1 MPASNPDRVIDGRYR
16 LQGEIGEGGMG
27 TVYRAVHDKLDR
39 EVAIKVLSPEFGESE
54 ELRLR
59 FEREA
64 KNLAAMSH
72 PHIVAVT
79 DYGHI
84 DEAPYLVMELLE
96 GEPLD
101 ELIARDA
108 PLRAPMVRAI
118 FEQILRALAFT
129 HSRGLAHR
137 DLKPAN
143 VFLQRLTDDPM
154 HVKLLDFGLAK
165 FVAGERKGRGPALT
179 KTGTILGT
187 PAYMSPEQAAGQG
200 AGERSDVYS
209 AGILLFEMLTGTR
222 PFQGDPPDLIR
233 QHLIAP
239 LPSLGKACPGLR
251 PTPEFERFIAKA
263 TEKEARSRFGD
274 AGEMLAA
281 LAALPRPMVQGMPDQ
296 GAAEIPRPSLA
307 PTALPAAAR
316 GTPGPPPGPKPEEA
330 PDSAA
335 MANPS
340 GPDASPESALQ
351 SALQSPRTAWAILGI
366 AGAAL
371 LFLAAGAAVLTAV
384 LSGGDETDRPP
395 AAVTPPAAAASAS
408 QSDPSTPSPAHE
420 EAEDPDVPATGVRP
434 TAPPTATATPD
445 PIEEPGIDP
454 WAAPVPRALVA
465 ARREIARG
473 AMSQRTEQNLE
484 NYIRQ
489 NRTDPRGFLLLGHGY
504 HARGW
509 RPDALDRYERAY
521 DLDPSARADPE
532 MRDNIIRLAGHGNVG
547 RRARAMVMNIYGPE
561 ARPLVQ
567 ALLDGASLRRTE
579 RAGIERLRDELAQ

>member
-1 MPASNPDRVIDGRYR
+1 
-16 LQGEIGEGGMG
+16 MG

-39 EVAIKVLSPEFGESE
+39 EVAIKVLSSEFGESQ

-84 DEAPYLVMELLE
+84 DDSPYLVMELLE

-108 PLRAPMVRAI
+108 PIPARTVRTI

-143 VFLQRLTDDPM
+143 VFLQRLADDPM

-209 AGILLFEMLTGTR
+209 AGILLFEMLAGTR

-281 LAALPRPMVQGMPDQ
+281 LAALPTPMVQGMPNQ
-296 GAAEIPRPSLA
+296 GATEIPRPSLA
-307 PTALPAAAR
+307 PTALPASAR
-316 GTPGPPPGPKPEEA
+316 GTPGPPPGSRPGGP
-330 PDSAA
+330 PGTAA
-335 MANPS
+335 KATPAS
-340 GPDASPESALQ
+340 PDASPESALQ

-366 AGAAL
+366 AGVAL

-384 LSGGDETDRPP
+384 LSGGDDTDRPP
-395 AAVTPPAAAASAS
+395 TTVTPAATASANP
-408 QSDPSTPSPAHE
+408 SDPSTPPPTHE
-420 EAEDPDVPATGVRP
+420 EAGDPDEPATGARP
-434 TAPPTATATPD
+434 PAPPTPTPTPD
-445 PIEEPGIDP
+445 PGEQPAIDP
-454 WAAPVPRALVA
+454 WTAPIPRALVA

-473 AMSQRTEQNLE
+473 AMSPRTEQNLE

-509 RPDALDRYERAY
+509 RPDALDRYQRAY
-521 DLDPSARADPE
+521 DLAPSARADHE

-547 RRARAMVMNIYGPE
+547 RRARAMVMDIYGPE
-561 ARPLVQ
+561 ARPVVQ
-567 ALLDGASLRRTE
+567 ALLDGPSLRRAE

>member
-1 MPASNPDRVIDGRYR
+1 MPAPNPDRVIDGRYR
-16 LQGEIGEGGMG
+16 LQEEIGAGGMG

-39 EVAIKVLSPEFGESE
+39 EVAVKVLSSELGESK

-64 KNLAAMSH
+64 RNLAAMSH
-72 PHIVAVT
+72 PNIVTVT
-79 DYGHI
+79 DYGHM

-101 ELIARDA
+101 QLIARDA
-108 PLRAPMVRAI
+108 PVPAPTVRII

-143 VFLQRLTDDPM
+143 VFLQRLADDPM

-179 KTGTILGT
+179 KSGTVIGT

-200 AGERSDVYS
+200 AGERGDVYS
-209 AGILLFEMLTGTR
+209 AGILLFEMLAGTA

-233 QHLIAP
+233 QHLISP
-239 LPSLGKACPGLR
+239 VPSLGKACPGLR
-251 PTPEFERFIAKA
+251 PTPEFDRFIAKA
-263 TEKEARSRFGD
+263 TEKEARSRFGN
-274 AGEMLAA
+274 AGEMLAS
-281 LAALPRPMVQGMPDQ
+281 LAALPRPMVRGMPTE
-296 GAAEIPRPSLA
+296 GAANIPRPSLA
-307 PTALPAAAR
+307 PTALPVSAR
-316 GTPGPPPGPKPEEA
+316 DTPGPGPGET
-330 PDSAA
+330 PDGTAKA
-335 MANPS
+335 TPS
-340 GPDASPESALQ
+340 GPGASPHSALR
-351 SALQSPRTAWAILGI
+351 SPRTGWAILAI

-371 LFLAAGAAVLTAV
+371 LFLAPGAAVLTAI

-395 AAVTPPAAAASAS
+395 AAATPAAAAAASANPS
-408 QSDPSTPSPAHE
+408 DQSPPSPTHE
-420 EAEDPDVPATGVRP
+420 EAGDPDEPATGVRP

-445 PIEEPGIDP
+445 PDEQPGVDP
-454 WAAPVPRALVA
+454 WAAPVPDALVA
-465 ARREIARG
+465 ARQEIAAG
-473 AMSQRTEQNLE
+473 ALSQGTEQNLE
-484 NYIRQ
+484 NYIRR

-504 HARGW
+504 LARGW

-532 MRDNIIRLAGHGNVG
+532 MRDNLIRLAGHGNVG
-547 RRARAMVMNIYGPE
+547 RRARAMVMDIYGPE

-567 ALLDGASLRRTE
+567 ALLDGPPLRHTE